1 MSCPFLYLNHLKSD
15 LRVIRLDVGMRV
27 YESCASLDFRSAN
40 FEMDKMTFIFWLDF
54 ILQLG
59 TLLNKNKSGTL
70 DNRLFLLVRR
80 NVKQVGNIGS

>member
-15 LRVIRLDVGMRV
+15 LRVIRLDVGKRV
-27 YESCASLDFRSAN
+27 YESCASLAFPSAN

-80 NVKQVGNIGS
+80 NEKQVGNIGS